1 MFDMEKS
8 FRLLTLNTPTL
19 KNIFISQAFSDFSVC
34 FAQNSEELIDK
45 LESSQLPDAIIIDEE
60 SAINNQNL
68 LITKIQDQII
78 LRNALNDSIS
88 ITNPII
94 VIQNDAE
101 DFETQLKLYEIG
113 AMETYPKD
121 MNINRLAAKIRHLSG
136 RFQLEQRRILCSSA
150 QQRNTIRS
158 LVQLNRKSGVYNKQT
173 FLNKTQELI
182 KNNPDKRYSILLM
195 NLDRFKVFNDL
206 FGFDEGDKILEKIG
220 DYLNHRV
227 KGLSTYGHIYA
238 DHFVICTETENLNI
252 EAICKETK
260 EFFNNIHP
268 NFDFIA
274 RYGIYQLK
282 DSEED
287 VSLGCDRA
295 ELALN
300 TIKQDFTERLAFY
313 NESMIQN
320 LKEEQ
325 ELITDMVSGIKN
337 KEFKVFFQPQFDYTT
352 ESLIGAEALVR
363 WQHPTKGL
371 ISPALFIPVFE
382 RNGFITQLDEYIWN
396 ETCKLQR
403 KWIDMELNPVP
414 VSVNISRR
422 DIYNHDLVKIFDSL
436 LKKYDLTPN
445 NLRLEITES
454 AYMDNPSQLIQV
466 VSALRGR
473 GFCLE
478 MDDFGS
484 GYSSL
489 NTLKEVPV
497 DILKLDMK
505 FIESG
510 TTKSTDLDGNE
521 DTRGGNILSSVVRMA
536 NWLHLP
542 VIAEGI
548 ESKEQADYLKSIG
561 CFHMQGFYFAK
572 PMPED
577 EYEKMISELRPV
589 LINNPNSYSTSEA
602 SKFLDATTQSTLLF
616 NSFVG
621 GAAIVE
627 WIGDNLEVLRMNDQF
642 FEELGTTQENYA
654 AYQKNFIDT
663 IDENSRTVFLNTL
676 SEVTR
681 MNTPSFC
688 EVMLKPFYK
697 GNQPFWV
704 RVHIRHI
711 GKTITSNIYYI
722 SIENIDFRIQ
732 LLQLNTNL
740 SEQLSSIMENIPCG
754 IITMNFGK
762 EFKASYSNETAAKIL
777 GYTQNEFRS
786 ILSENP
792 FDIFQQNEGILAR
805 HYIYNAITENK
816 KSFNKKAKILCKDGK
831 IKKVQFAGT
840 ILKHTDGTIV
850 INIIFVDINEQE
862 NQTIKGYTEVMFSI
876 FSEVFEIN
884 FDLNKSRTI
893 RADYIEDYK
902 KLEKPLDEALGNWF
916 EKCVVESDRARVKA
930 FLTAENLNN
939 IKKSGIKVPT
949 IDYNFKSLHGDIR
962 RLRTTIISIPME
974 NNRFLLCNSEIPMA
988 QNNSI

>member
-1 MFDMEKS
+1 MIAMEKS
-8 FRLLTLNTPTL
+8 FRLLAINDETL
-19 KNIFISQAFSDFSVC
+19 KKILTSDAFSDFSVI
-34 FAQNSEELIDK
+34 FAEDSEALLNI
-45 LESSQLPDAIIIDEE
+45 LENQPLPEAIVLDEK

-88 ITNPII
+88 LTNPTI
-94 VIQNDAE
+94 VIQDTAD
-101 DFETQLKLYEIG
+101 DFETQQKLYDIG
-113 AMETYPKD
+113 AMETFPKD
-121 MNINRLAAKIRHLSG
+121 MNIYRLAAKIRHLTS
-136 RFQLEQRRILCSSA
+136 RFQLEQRRILCSST

-173 FLNKTQELI
+173 FLNKTQELL
-182 KNNPDKRYSILLM
+182 KNNPDKKFSLLLM

-220 DYLNHRV
+220 NHLNKRIEEN
-227 KGLSTYGHIYA
+227 STYGHIYA
-238 DHFVICTETENLNI
+238 DHFVICTETNKIVAEMI
-252 EAICKETK
+252 IRETK
-260 EFFNNIHP
+260 EFFKNLHP

-274 RYGIYQLK
+274 RYGIYNFHSS
-282 DSEED
+282 DED
-287 VSLGCDRA
+287 VSLACDRA
-295 ELALN
+295 ELALK
-300 TIKQDFTERLAFY
+300 TIKQDFTERFAVY
-313 NESMIQN
+313 NDSMIQN

-337 KEFKVFFQPQFDYTT
+337 REFKVFFQPQFDYTT

-382 RNGFITQLDEYIWN
+382 RNGFITQLDEYIWE
-396 ETCKLQR
+396 ETCRLQR

-422 DIYNHDLVKIFDSL
+422 DIYNHDLVQIFDSL
-436 LKKYDLTPN
+436 LKKYNLTPN

-454 AYMDNPSQLIQV
+454 AYMENPSQLVQV

-510 TTKSTDLDGNE
+510 TTKTTDANGNE
-521 DTRGGNILSSVVRMA
+521 DTKGGNILSSVVRMA

-572 PMPED
+572 PMPEN
-577 EYEKMISELRPV
+577 EYENLISELRPV
-589 LINNPNSYSTSEA
+589 LINNPGMDTNIEA

-642 FEELGTTQENYA
+642 LEELSISQEIFSPHA
-654 AYQKNFIDT
+654 KNFISI
-663 IDENSRTVFLNTL
+663 IDEHSKSVFLNTL

-688 EVMLKPFYK
+688 EVMLKPFFK
-697 GNQPFWV
+697 DNQPFWI

-711 GKTITSNIYYI
+711 GKTVTSNIYYL

-762 EFKASYSNETAAKIL
+762 EIKASYSNETAAKIL
-777 GYTQNEFRS
+777 GYTQNEFRE

-792 FDIFQQNEGILAR
+792 FDIFHENDVIMAR
-805 HYIYNAITENK
+805 HYIYKAVSENK
-816 KSFNKKAKILCKDGK
+816 KSFNKKAKILCKNGEF
-831 IKKVQFAGT
+831 KKVQFAGT
-840 ILKHTDGTIV
+840 VLKHTDGTIV
-850 INIIFVDINEQE
+850 INLVFVDIDEQE
-862 NQTIKGYTEVMFSI
+862 KQLIKGYTDTMFSL

-884 FDLNKSRTI
+884 FESNLSRTI
-893 RADYIEDYK
+893 KADYIEDYK
-902 KLEKPLDEALGNWF
+902 RLEKPLDEALNNWID
-916 EKCVVESDRARVKA
+916 KCVVEEDKDRVRK
-930 FLTAENLNN
+930 FLTYDNLESVLN
-939 IKKSGIKVPT
+939 SGIKVPF
-949 IDYNFKSLHGDIR
+949 IEYKFNSLYGDVR
-962 RLRTTIISIPME
+962 KLRTTFLSIPME
-974 NNRFLLCNSEIPMA
+974 KKTFLLCNSEVPKP
-988 QNNSI
+988 QED